1 MIEIL
6 NSLENVLFL
15 IEINQYEF
23 KIIMHIL
30 IVEDEQGIIQ
40 FLKQGLEEEG
50 FTISSATDGLQGLNL
65 IKNNSFD
72 LILLD
77 WMLPKM
83 TGLELC
89 KSIRSKDIATPILF
103 LTAKDTIQETIEG
116 LKAGANDYIK
126 KPFSFD
132 ELLERIKIHFRN
144 TTKPEIYT
152 LGTIEIHLSKHLVI
166 VDGNEVNLTQ
176 REFELLCYLVKNKG
190 KVCTRNQIIE
200 DVWNIHFDYDTG
212 VIDVFINAI
221 RKKLNLK
228 IDEDYIKTIRGVGY
242 IVNE

>member
-1 MIEIL
+1 
-6 NSLENVLFL
+6 
-15 IEINQYEF
+15 
-23 KIIMHIL
+23 MHIL
-30 IVEDEQGIIQ
+30 IVEDEAGIIQ
-40 FLKQGLEEEG
+40 FLRQGLEEEG
-50 FTISSATDGLQGLNL
+50 YQITSAVDGLEGFELTQREN
-65 IKNNSFD
+65 FD

-89 KSIRSKDIATPILF
+89 KAIRLKNTETPILF

-144 TTKPEIYT
+144 QKETEILN
-152 LGTIEIHLSKHLVI
+152 LGTIKIDVIKHRVS
-166 VDGNEVNLTQ
+166 VNENEVNLTQ
-176 REFELLCYLVKNKG
+176 REFQLLHYLVKNKG
-190 KVCTRNQIIE
+190 KVCARTQIIE
-200 DVWNIHFDYDTG
+200 DVWDIHFEYDTG
-212 VIDVFINAI
+212 VIDVFMNSI

-228 IDEDYIKTIRGVGY
+228 IEEDFIKTIRGVGY
-242 IVNE
+242 IAND